1 MLGPTD
7 TSFRDIQVEADSS
20 RIQTEE
26 VETKILSEEARR
38 DLAKAMPALEAAIDA
53 LEKLDKK
60 SVAEVKAYTK
70 PPGAFM
76 ALCTFACTHSGCL

>member
-1 MLGPTD
+1 MRSLIEP
-7 TSFRDIQVEADSS
+7 QVEADSA

-70 PPGAFM
+70 PPGTLLPLILARM
-76 ALCTFACTHSGCL
+76 RE

>member
-1 MLGPTD
+1 M
-7 TSFRDIQVEADSS
+7 QVEADSA

-26 VETKILSEEARR
+26 VETKLLSEEARR

-70 PPGAFM
+70 PPGPYIQIWPPCDWLA
-76 ALCTFACTHSGCL
+76 TACS

>member
-1 MLGPTD
+1 MQASLIVLFVRGT
-7 TSFRDIQVEADSS
+7 QVEADSK

-26 VETKILSEEARR
+26 VETKILSDEARR

-70 PPGAFM
+70 PPGA
-76 ALCTFACTHSGCL
+76 

>member
-1 MLGPTD
+1 MSGEAFSSASTL
-7 TSFRDIQVEADSS
+7 QVEADSE
-20 RIQTEE
+20 RISKEE
-26 VETKILSEEARR
+26 METKILSEDARR

-70 PPGAFM
+70 PPGKV
-76 ALCTFACTHSGCL
+76 LRLV